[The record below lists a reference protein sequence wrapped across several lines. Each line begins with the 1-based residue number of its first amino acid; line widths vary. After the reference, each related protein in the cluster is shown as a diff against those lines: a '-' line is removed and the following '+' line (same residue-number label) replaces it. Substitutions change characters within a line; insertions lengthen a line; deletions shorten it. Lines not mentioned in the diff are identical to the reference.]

1 MFAARSVARFVNFGG
16 NRFSLSMSRM
26 SSVSYTLS
34 FDTYDAY
41 GFDIDH
47 TLAKY
52 NLPHL
57 FTVCFRLTLMTN
69 IGINTMEWSRMSTSF
84 INIISCSH
92 GSLTVLPAEHYSPWA
107 ACCMVYCISR
117 VL

>member
-1 MFAARSVARFVNFGG
+1 MFAARLVARFLNFRG
-16 NRFSLSMSRM
+16 NRFSLSISRM
-26 SSVSYTLS
+26 SSVSHTLS

-57 FTVCFRLTLMTN
+57 FTVCFRFALMTD
-69 IGINTMEWSRMSTSF
+69 IDT
-84 INIISCSH
+84 
-92 GSLTVLPAEHYSPWA
+92 LTIARTLSPKTNPNPSA
-107 ACCMVYCISR
+107 NLKLSPNSNPETKPDTNLKMNHKP
-117 VL
+117 